1 MSKKPDVNVD
11 KPDIVLREIDVEDR
25 PLIKRIIL
33 GDKAAL
39 EKIVFTEV
47 DIKTAILQGAMV
59 ISVPRELVEN
69 LKKCDANIERQN
81 KQTDLSIMLE
91 SRLESLN
98 E

>member
-33 GDKAAL
+33 GDKTAL

-59 ISVPRELVEN
+59 ITVPRELVEN
-69 LKKCDANIERQN
+69 LKNCDANIERQN